1 MSKQIELL
9 SPIAQ
14 VITEPLP
21 SAPRLDTLERRV
33 VALLDNTKQNT
44 NIFMERVERE
54 LVERFGVERVQR
66 IRKFDSAK
74 PAAGLD
80 DLVRGADAII
90 NGIGD

>member
-9 SPIAQ
+9 SPVAQ
-14 VITEPLP
+14 VRTERLLR
-21 SAPRLDTLERRV
+21 APRLDKLERRTV
-33 VALLDNTKQNT
+33 VLLDNTKQNT

-54 LVERFGVERVQR
+54 LVERFSVERVQR

-74 PAAGLD
+74 SAAGFD
-80 DLVRGADAII
+80 DIVRGADAII